1 MELYKRDFFVARI
14 RAGYIPVQIGKTR
27 FVVHHPSLD
36 IALQAQE
43 EYVKAY
49 EYAIDEDL
57 LTDNDLLTFL
67 IKQDIWS
74 EQKEKEY
81 REIVPKHIEYWKVE
95 LYKSILKT
103 KTKATIRKYLK
114 VAKEEYA
121 KLHNIRNHYNYTTI
135 DGYANYVKNCFL
147 IHMCTFVDGKV
158 VDWDK
163 YDLALVM
170 KRYYEELLGADEIR
184 ELARTSPW
192 NTMWGVLKAN
202 GKIFDDNITAEQQAL
217 LSWSIMYDRIQE
229 SPDCPNDEVLE
240 DDDMLDGWLL
250 LQKQKRDAEKNK
262 QELESAVNS
271 KIQNADEV
279 FIPVET
285 AADAQKI
292 DLLNAPQINKIKQQR
307 IQQVKKQGTVKQQ
320 EFKDV
325 QQKRSMQMQQAFN
338 QRMRRK

>member
-1 MELYKRDFFVARI
+1 MARI
-14 RAGYIPVQIGKTR
+14 RAGYIPVQIGKNR

-36 IALQAQE
+36 VSLQAQE

-49 EYAIDEDL
+49 EFAVDEDL
-57 LTDNDLLTFL
+57 LTDQDILNFL
-67 IKQDIWS
+67 ITQGIWS

-81 REIVPKHIEYWKVE
+81 KEIVPKHIEYWKVE
-95 LYKSILKT
+95 LYKSVLKS
-103 KTKATIRKYLK
+103 KTRDTVRKYLET
-114 VAKEEYA
+114 AKEEYVR
-121 KLHNIRNHYNYTTI
+121 LHNIRNHYNYTTV

-147 IHMCTFVDGKV
+147 ISMCTFLNDEL
-158 VDWDK
+158 VDWTQ
-163 YDLALVM
+163 YDLSLIM
-170 KRYYEELLGADEIR
+170 RYYHEELLGADDIR

-192 NTMWGVLKAN
+192 NTLWNVLKVGGN
-202 GKIFDDNITAEQQAL
+202 VFGENITSEQQAL
-217 LSWSIMYDRIQE
+217 LSWSVMYDRIQE
-229 SPDCPNDEVLE
+229 SPDCPNDEVIQ

-250 LQKQKRDAEKNK
+250 LQKQKREAEKNK

-285 AADAQKI
+285 ASDAQKI

-307 IQQVKKQGTVKQQ
+307 IQQVKKQGVVKQQ

-338 QRMRRK
+338 KQMRRK